1 MEDTGPGIP
10 AGMRRKLFQRGTS
23 TKGAGRGTGLSLV
36 REVVD
41 AYRGQIRVESEQ
53 GVGTSIFV
61 SFRREKPPAAKE

>member
-1 MEDTGPGIP
+1 MAKDLRISFLLDFYGDMLTDT
-10 AGMRRKLFQRGTS
+10 Q
-23 TKGAGRGTGLSLV
+23 